1 MSSRTL
7 AKLVR
12 LGPVRKHHI
21 EDAPPIYLGQVGG
34 WEVIVPLKS
43 REGDMGVYFEI
54 DSILP
59 PSAPWTE
66 ALETRHIRTV
76 KIGDV
81 VTQGLFRHLR
91 DVPPLLDIEFM
102 EGEDVTGL
110 LGVTKRLDPQ
120 EDLVQP
126 VAEIALHSGVAAG
139 PHRRSARAESA
150 LPGGPPKTGEP
161 RVQSNMELLES
172 LQGRPYYITLKYD
185 GTSATYGYVG
195 DEFKA
200 LSRNFVASKPSSE
213 YWRVAE
219 IYDLQGKMVKYQHWV
234 VQGEIVG
241 PGLLKNLL
249 NLKRLEFRVFNVW
262 DKNLQRF
269 LQFEGLQ
276 AAIKNLNKEQ
286 KKGESLKMVDVVET
300 GDNFQYD
307 LDELLRKAAEK
318 NYPGTENPQE
328 GIVVRSQTEPRVS
341 FKTISSAYLIKYR
354 Q

>member
-12 LGPVRKHHI
+12 LGPVREQQI
-21 EDAPPIYLGQVGG
+21 EDAPPICVGQVGG
-34 WEVIVPLKS
+34 WEVIVPRKS
-43 REGDMGVYFEI
+43 QEGDKGVYFEI

-59 PSAPWTE
+59 PYAPWTK
-66 ALETRHIRTV
+66 ALGTPRHIRTV
-76 KIGDV
+76 KVGDV

-91 DVPPLLDIEFM
+91 DVPPLLDIEFV
-102 EGEDVTGL
+102 EGVDVTEL
-110 LGVTKRLDPQ
+110 LGVTKRLDLQ
-120 EDLVQP
+120 EDLVQAG
-126 VAEIALHSGVAAG
+126 AEMALHSGVAAG
-139 PHRRSARAESA
+139 PHSRRFA

-161 RVQSNMELLES
+161 RVQSNMELLKS
-172 LQGRPYYITLKYD
+172 LQGRPFYITLKYD

-219 IYDLQGKMVKYQHWV
+219 IYDLQGKMVKYQHYV

-269 LQFEGLQ
+269 LQFEELQ

-328 GIVVRSQTEPRVS
+328 GTVVRSQTEPRVS
-341 FKTISSAYLIKYR
+341 FKVISSAYLIKYR